1 MPNTDPY
8 GGSFTIPQQLH
19 VDELSFTADL
29 LTIYASTT
37 NLAAECPL
45 CEQPSPRIHGYYTR
59 TLADLPWC
67 GTPVRLRVRVRKFF
81 CDEPSCERRIF
92 AERLDEVARVH
103 ARATDR
109 QREALEWIAFALGGE
124 AGARLARQMGLLV
137 SPDTLLNRIRGA
149 FCADGTE
156 NVVRVL
162 GVDDFSLSR
171 DGVPGTIMVDLERH
185 QIVDLLG
192 EHSVESLA
200 KWLSRHPK
208 VEVASRDRSHIC
220 REGIAAGAPQATQ
233 VADRWHL
240 LRNLAE
246 KLDEFLGQ
254 KRPILKAAARPQM
267 EPETE
272 CDEDSVTEESVEN
285 PYEDPGAPGPLTPN
299 RPRPG
304 YAHRQQ
310 TSRKHYELVV
320 ERWKEIRRLQQA
332 GADVSDIARKLGTSR
347 PTVYRYKDLT
357 EPPEFGQHRRRGS
370 VLDPWVPYILKR
382 WEEGCRNGSKLYR
395 EIREQGYSHSESNVG
410 RLVAELRRADGLTPD
425 SSGRRRAAS
434 DTAAR
439 APGTR
444 HIVSLF
450 LRRPERLTE
459 EQAAYLERL
468 RVSDE
473 AIGAAYELSQRFVEM
488 IRDLDGERLEE
499 WLAQAESCEAPA
511 LRRFAA
517 SLKTDLAAVRTG
529 LTESWNNGP
538 VEGFIHKLKLVKRQ
552 GYGRANI
559 DLLKARV
566 MAA

>member
-1 MPNTDPY
+1 MPNTNPY
-8 GGSFTIPQQLH
+8 GGSFTIPKQLH
-19 VDELSFTADL
+19 VDELSITGDL
-29 LTIYASTT
+29 LIIYASTT

-45 CEQPSPRIHGYYTR
+45 CGQPSRRIHGCYTR

-67 GTPVRLRVRVRKFF
+67 GTPVHLRVRVRKFF
-81 CDEPSCERRIF
+81 CDVPSCERRIF
-92 AERLDEVARVH
+92 AERLEEVARVH
-103 ARATDR
+103 ARGTDR

-124 AGARLARQMGLLV
+124 AGARLARELGLLV
-137 SPDTLLNRIRGA
+137 SPDTLLNRIRKA
-149 FCADGTE
+149 FCADAE
-156 NVVRVL
+156 NVRVL
-162 GVDDFSLSR
+162 GVDDFGLGASH
-171 DGVPGTIMVDLERH
+171 PGTILVDLERH
-185 QIVDLLG
+185 RIVDLLG

-200 KWLSRHPK
+200 KWLSQHPN

-220 REGIAAGAPQATQ
+220 REGLSAGAPQATQ

-246 KLDEFLGQ
+246 MLDEFLSQ
-254 KRPILKAAARPQM
+254 KRPMLKAATT
-267 EPETE
+267 PETE
-272 CDEDSVTEESVEN
+272 LKRRDDEDSLTEESVEN
-285 PYEDPGAPGPLTPN
+285 PYEDPSAPGPLTPN

-320 ERWKEIRRLQQA
+320 ERWQEIRRLHEA
-332 GADVSDIARKLGTSR
+332 GAEVTDIARKLGTSR
-347 PTVYRYKDLT
+347 PTVYRYKALT

-370 VLDPWVPYILKR
+370 VLDPWVLYILKR
-382 WEEGCRNGSKLYR
+382 WEEGCRNGKKLYR

-410 RLVAELRRADGLTPD
+410 RLVAELRRSDGLTPD

-444 HIVSLF
+444 HVVSLF
-450 LRRPERLTE
+450 LRRAERLTE

-468 RVSDE
+468 RISDE
-473 AIGAAYELSQRFVEM
+473 VVGAAYELSQRFVEM
-488 IRDLDGERLEE
+488 IRELDGERLEE

-517 SLKTDLAAVRTG
+517 SLKTDLGAVRAG
-529 LTESWNNGP
+529 LTESCLTMDP
-538 VEGFIHKLKLVKRQ
+538 SRDS
-552 GYGRANI
+552 YTS
-559 DLLKARV
+559 
-566 MAA
+566 